1 MDIQT
6 FDFETAAVRTLH
18 DDGEVFFVA
27 KDVCELLGYVWNGAA
42 AVKNVPA
49 EWKGVRSVL
58 TPSGNQEMTVLHEQ
72 GLYFFL
78 ARSDKPKAVPFQ
90 KWIAGEVIPSIRK
103 TGAYVVPAAEQS
115 DDQLIV
121 VGYQAAIRKIE
132 LLQKKVAEDRP
143 KVEFYDA
150 VAESHDAIELGAA
163 AKVLNNGIGRNRLF
177 ETLRER
183 KILMENN
190 QPYQRYIDEGW
201 FRVVEQKFTKPDGST
216 HIHIKPLV
224 YQKGLNGIRRIITA
238 ETAR

>member
-1 MDIQT
+1 M
-6 FDFETAAVRTLH
+6 V
-18 DDGEVFFVA
+18 
-27 KDVCELLGYVWNGAA
+27 DV
-42 AVKNVPA
+42 
-49 EWKGVRSVL
+49 
-58 TPSGNQEMTVLHEQ
+58 
-72 GLYFFL
+72 
-78 ARSDKPKAVPFQ
+78 
-90 KWIAGEVIPSIRK
+90 
-103 TGAYVVPAAEQS
+103 YVVVGSGGALGS
-115 DDQLIV
+115 QLATSLAK
-121 VGYQAAIRKIE
+121 VGKPLVRLSASRLAS
-132 LLQKKVAEDRP
+132 LDGP
-143 KVEFYDA
+143 EFYDA